1 MILAFDPGAK
11 RCGWAALDTDGE
23 GPRYVAS
30 GISGLSRTR
39 NGKKALY
46 QEYRL
51 SLIDHW
57 IEETDKLYSEFR
69 PDMVVTEIVP
79 VATSRGSNFVLAAD
93 SQLVGTVVTTIQ
105 AMAKLEQIEV
115 KQIAAGTMKRKI
127 GGVKDA
133 TKPKVRNGVLSL
145 LPELE
150 PRRKE
155 FMKVFDESDAIA
167 LALTQLGFAL

>member
-11 RCGWAALDTDGE
+11 RCGWAALDADS
-23 GPRYVAS
+23 GPIYIAS
-30 GISGLSRTR
+30 GISGLDRTH

-57 IEETDKLYSEFR
+57 LDEADYLLSRFE
-69 PDMVVTEIVP
+69 PDTVITEIVP

-93 SQLVGTVVTTIQ
+93 SQLVATVVTTIQ
-105 AMAKLEQIEV
+105 AVAKLNGIQV
-115 KQIAAGTMKRKI
+115 KQIAAGKMKRKI

-133 TKPKVRNGVLSL
+133 TKPRVRNGVLSL

-150 PRRKE
+150 LRRRE
-155 FMKVFDESDAIA
+155 FMKVFDETDAIA
-167 LALTQLGFAL
+167 LGLTELGFAV